1 MMEKLLEMAKKVC
14 DQAEIYSIDNKQNFV
29 SFENAKLHEID
40 TKFQSGVSLRIIKD
54 SKLGFAYT
62 RNLINRE
69 ELLQNALNSLK
80 GGVEANYDF
89 PLTQNLPKLNTYDLS
104 SENIS
109 SNQMVEECNRVCES
123 LKKAKGEVSANAYTS
138 TETIRLINTKGT
150 DVMNKSSHFG
160 LYHNVSY
167 PGTAIGIGRVFDD
180 KKFEKMPDEMINET
194 VELYN
199 LSSKEVSAKGGKMKV
214 MFMPNSLYSLT
225 WRIESG
231 ANSKSVYEKIS
242 PIASKVGEKIFSGK
256 ITVYDD
262 PLDDKYPGARA
273 FDDEGIA
280 TSRFNIVNKG
290 VLENFYYDLN
300 YAKKMNK
307 KSTGHG
313 FRAAQWESDSVS
325 VKPTPNLSYIR
336 FHTGN
341 KSFKELVKSI
351 DRGIIIEGALGAHS
365 GNIPNGDFSIGA
377 NPALYVE
384 NGEILGQVKDV
395 MVAGNIYEL
404 FKNVIDVSDTL
415 YFSYSGLMPS
425 ILFDNVNV
433 ATKGD

>member
-1 MMEKLLEMAKKVC
+1 MERLLEMAKKVC
-14 DQAEIYSIDNKQNFV
+14 DQAEIYSIDNKQNVV

-40 TKFQSGVSLRIIKD
+40 TKFQSGVSLRIVKD
-54 SKLGFAYT
+54 GKLGFAYT

-80 GGVEANYDF
+80 GGVTAEYEF
-89 PLTQNLPKLNTYDLS
+89 PLTKDLPKLNTYDTAIES
-104 SENIS
+104 TS
-109 SNQMVEECNRVCES
+109 SNQMVEECGRVCDA
-123 LKKAKGEVSANAYTS
+123 LKKTNGEVSATAYTS

-150 DVMNKSSHFG
+150 DVTNKSSHFG
-160 LYHNVSY
+160 VYASISY
-167 PGTAIGIGRVFDD
+167 PGSASGIGRVSSA
-180 KKFEKMPDEMINET
+180 KKFEKMPDNLINET

-231 ANSKSVYEKIS
+231 TSAKSVYEKIS
-242 PIASKVGEKIFSGK
+242 PVASKVGEKIFSDK

-262 PLDDKYPGARA
+262 PLNDKYPGARA
-273 FDDEGIA
+273 FDDEGVA
-280 TSRFNIVNKG
+280 VNKMNIIENG
-290 VLENFYYDLN
+290 VLKTFYCDLN
-300 YAKKMNK
+300 YAKKLNT

-313 FRAAQWESDSVS
+313 YRSAQWESDTITL
-325 VKPTPNLSYIR
+325 KPTPSLSYIT
-336 FHTGN
+336 FKTGN

-365 GNIPNGDFSIGA
+365 GNIPNGDLSIGA

-384 NGEILGQVKDV
+384 NGQILGQVKDV
-395 MVAGNIYEL
+395 MVACNIYEL

-415 YFSYSGLMPS
+415 YHSYSGLMPA

-433 ATKGD
+433 ATKE